1 MAKWLGMSVR
11 NASENL
17 GWGEKRGTRYNSRRT
32 AWGASRQLIGS
43 LFWNEASTSSLFG
56 LVLRYTP
63 STRRQTA
70 RGANSARR
78 SRSLVVQDRKAQLAE
93 ARGVGDHVDL
103 DDLAVCDREI
113 EDEEQPTLPG
123 HDESYGSV
131 HQSRSRAQGMS

>member
-1 MAKWLGMSVR
+1 MSGDVR
-11 NASENL
+11 SEFL
-17 GWGEKRGTRYNSRRT
+17 REFGVRGEKRNKVQLPQDGMVSKQAANSC
-32 AWGASRQLIGS
+32 L
-43 LFWNEASTSSLFG
+43 LWNEASTSSLFG

-123 HDESYGSV
+123 HDESYGSI
-131 HQSRSRAQGMS
+131 HQSRSR